1 MANNYYD
8 MTGVLV
14 LNKVTPVIKALFGPL
29 ELDENHPGNGIVYIA
44 NISESTSCSWDSVLE
59 NLRELAERLG
69 LSQPE
74 DAEDEIEEYLNV
86 LATHFC
92 AESNTEIANLIEM
105 TDFEN
110 DADVDTLFTIALA
123 FDDGH
128 GLKSYKTET
137 SWHCSKPRLFEF
149 GGAGDFRG
157 LHISMGD
164 SSDRT
169 AALGEALDDALTSD
183 ETEKA
188 AEILYRKVEGILNGV
203 FDEIKRSAMRSKL
216 SALLAAPVSTM

>member
-183 ETEKA
+183 ETDKA

>member
-14 LNKVTPVIKALFGPL
+14 LNIVTPVIKALFGPL

-183 ETEKA
+183 ETDKA

>member
-14 LNKVTPVIKALFGPL
+14 LNIVTPVIKALFGPL
-29 ELDENHPGNGIVYIA
+29 ELDEHHPGNGIVYIA

-183 ETEKA
+183 ETDKA